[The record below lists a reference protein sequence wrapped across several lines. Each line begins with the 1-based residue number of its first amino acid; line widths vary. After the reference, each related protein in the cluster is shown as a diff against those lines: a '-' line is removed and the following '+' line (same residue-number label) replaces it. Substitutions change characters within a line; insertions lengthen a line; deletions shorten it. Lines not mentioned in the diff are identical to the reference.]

1 MSTSTPDSRL
11 VDSRRAAMEE
21 ERDFLIRSLHDL
33 EAEHDAG
40 DIDDADYE
48 SLRDDYTARAAR
60 LLRELESPEPAGP
73 SAGGPPGA
81 QPAGAQPAEV
91 EPSEVERADV
101 EASGTEA
108 SGAEASGAEAPKG
121 RRGRR
126 RPWARWQIGVAA
138 AIVVILAGLVGWQI
152 GHNSS
157 ARQPGQTITGGNT
170 TTGGSL
176 SGQKVSQLLTQAESE
191 AQANPVAAVKAY
203 NQILA
208 AYPDQPQA
216 LTEEAWIYAQGGYL
230 SQSEGLLVEEE
241 KANPT
246 YDPAYGYLGIVQF
259 GLKSYSAAVT
269 QLTYYL
275 GHGPDPALKSQA
287 TEALAAAKVDAAATA
302 TPTTTAPAKSPG
314 TSAAG

>member
-1 MSTSTPDSRL
+1 MSTSTPAAPDSPA
-11 VDSRRAAMEE
+11 VSSRRAAMEE

-40 DIDDADYE
+40 DIDDEDYE

-60 LLRELESPEPAGP
+60 LLRELESPEAEGAPVLEAPPAG
-73 SAGGPPGA
+73 GA
-81 QPAGAQPAEV
+81 QA
-91 EPSEVERADV
+91 ADGSA
-101 EASGTEA
+101 ASPVA
-108 SGAEASGAEAPKG
+108 SAADSSLGPDAK
-121 RRGRR
+121 RRRVR

-138 AIVVILAGLVGWQI
+138 AIVVIVAGLVGWQI

-176 SGQKVSQLLTQAESE
+176 SAQKFSQLLTQAESE
-191 AQANPVAAVKAY
+191 AQANPVAAIKAY
-203 NQILA
+203 NQVLT

-230 SQSEGLLVEEE
+230 SQSQSLLTEEE

-259 GLKSYSAAVT
+259 GLKNYSAAVT
-269 QLTYYL
+269 QLTFYL
-275 GHGPDPALKSQA
+275 GHGPDPALKAQA
-287 TEALAAAKVDAAATA
+287 TQALAAAKVDAAATA
-302 TPTTTAPAKSPG
+302 SPTTAPAKSP
-314 TSAAG
+314 TTTTAG